1 MNKADD
7 KIAEVIKTYRRTP
20 DCLDLMINEKK
31 AGIENNERV
40 GFEKKMMQYD
50 LVVLEKALKQI
61 KILSFKELIIKI
73 IPIVISLYF
82 VVTEIIFLDRVQV
95 SVYEFD
101 YIAIY
106 LRSFLIFVVIPA
118 IYIEKIG
125 NYFLGFEPAV
135 ISANF
140 FYKAM
145 YLTVIILIIIELF
158 ENML

>member
-7 KIAEVIKTYRRTP
+7 KIIKIIKMYRRTP

-50 LVVLEKALKQI
+50 LSVLEEALKQI
-61 KILSFKELIIKI
+61 KILSLKELVVKI

-82 VVTEIIFLDRVQV
+82 VITEIIFLDRVQV
-95 SVYEFD
+95 SVYEFG
-101 YIAIY
+101 YITVY

-125 NYFLGFEPAV
+125 NYFLGFEPAA

-145 YLTVIILIIIELF
+145 YLVVIILMIIELF
-158 ENML
+158 ESLL